1 MDEIRPKKIDV
12 LEDVY
17 VEHVGCGSTH
27 TLCITNEGF
36 VYAWGS
42 GGNGKLG
49 INSENFKDYSLPT
62 RAGTEKKSF
71 KK

>member
-1 MDEIRPKKIDV
+1 MDELKPKKIDV

-27 TLCITNEGF
+27 TLCVTNEGF

-49 INSENFKDYSLPT
+49 INSVKILIDFRIDIYIYYKFL
-62 RAGTEKKSF
+62 
-71 KK
+71 